1 MTMTDFPLRIGGEV
15 VIASE
20 RAETMYNSFKFAAAR
35 RVERTIYLWGVIAG
49 PLRGEGRD
57 VEAFKA
63 QLRRAFADIG
73 ATLEAAGAGFAHVAM
88 INTFHEGIRRQ
99 VVVSPPP
106 NTHPRERGGPK
117 RPSDV
122 RAAKRGA

>member
-1 MTMTDFPLRIGGEV
+1 MTDFPLRIAATGGEV

-35 RVERTIYLWGVIAG
+35 RVDRTIYLSGVIAG

-63 QLRRAFADIG
+63 QVRRVFADIG

-88 INTFHEGIRRQ
+88 INTFHEGNPATGSR
-99 VVVSPPP
+99 VPATKHPSPR
-106 NTHPRERGGPK
+106 TRGTQTPQ
-117 RPSDV
+117 
-122 RAAKRGA
+122 